1 MPTVSAAR
9 KVCGDESAD
18 QSVTVLLPVLQPGLP
33 EQGKPRAWPLGL
45 KTVPRNAPRN
55 ACIRLVIEVLSAPD
69 SAQSDSP
76 P

>member
-1 MPTVSAAR
+1 
-9 KVCGDESAD
+9 
-18 QSVTVLLPVLQPGLP
+18 LP
-33 EQGKPRAWPLGL
+33 EQGKPRAWPLRL